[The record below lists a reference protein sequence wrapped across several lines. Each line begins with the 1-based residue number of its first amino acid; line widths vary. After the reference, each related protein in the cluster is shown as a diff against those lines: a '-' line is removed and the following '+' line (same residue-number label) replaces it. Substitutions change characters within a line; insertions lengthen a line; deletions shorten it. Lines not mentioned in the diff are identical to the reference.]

1 MSSEICFVDAGG
13 IGEYTEKK
21 SRFIGELRPVSSQE
35 EAAAF
40 LRETRKLH
48 NDARHHCMAW
58 VIGERAE
65 TKHSSDDG
73 EPSGTAG
80 RPILSVLEGAR
91 LTNAAL
97 IVTRYFGGVL
107 LGTGGL
113 VRSYTAAA
121 QAALAS
127 SVIICP
133 RPAVTGVIRAGYDKW
148 PLIQALFRKEQ
159 AFFLKVDYAADVTA
173 MTVFYEEDR
182 DRIIK
187 ALNALLKTDEPVS
200 ELSPCRLAEAGES
213 LIIYRGQQTER
224 FPLTSP

>member
-1 MSSEICFVDAGG
+1 MSSEISYVDAGG

-58 VIGERAE
+58 IIGENGAV
-65 TKHSSDDG
+65 KHSSDDG

-80 RPILSVLEGAR
+80 RPILSVLEGAN
-91 LTNAAL
+91 LTDAAL

-113 VRSYTAAA
+113 VRAYTAAA
-121 QAALAS
+121 KEALAA

-133 RPAVTGVIRAGYDKW
+133 RPAYTGTLRSGYDKW
-148 PLIQALFRKEQ
+148 PLIQALFRKED
-159 AFFLKVDYAADVTA
+159 AFFLETEYGADVTA
-173 MTVFYEEDR
+173 RIAVYEEDLE
-182 DRIIK
+182 RIIK
-187 ALNALLKTDEPVS
+187 ALNAVLKTDEPVTGLAS
-200 ELSPCRLAEAGES
+200 CRLASGGGT
-213 LIIYRGQQTER
+213 LIIYSGQQITR
-224 FPLTSP
+224 FPLTSQ